1 MELNKMKTLHSLLK
15 EFKNDYCDD
24 YIVDKKYNGIM
35 LELDKCIKLEEYKSM
50 VGLMSEWRDHH
61 RMGHISDEGFA
72 EMEFILTFY
81 HKTIKIGNSG
91 PVFDA
96 IYRMLRNEIEE
107 LERDF

>member
-24 YIVDKKYNGIM
+24 YLVDKKYNGIM

-50 VGLMSEWRDHH
+50 AALMSEWKEHYN
-61 RMGHISDEGFA
+61 MGHISAEGFA
-72 EMEFILTFY
+72 EMEFTLTFY
-81 HKTIKIGNSG
+81 NKTIKIGNSG

-96 IYRMLRNEIEE
+96 IHEMLRNEIDE

>member
-24 YIVDKKYNGIM
+24 YLVDKKYNGIM
-35 LELDKCIKLEEYKSM
+35 LELDKCIKLEDYKSM

-61 RMGHISDEGFA
+61 SMGHISDEGFA
-72 EMEFILTFY
+72 EMEFTLTFY
-81 HKTIKIGNSG
+81 NKTINIANSG
-91 PVFDA
+91 PVYDA
-96 IYRMLRNEIEE
+96 IREMLINEIDA